1 MKYRNP
7 CKRARVFWDLNTYN
21 LSALTSHMISYLL
34 ITFRYKPRHRFI
46 PISKMNQAE
55 ITRLISGLKI
65 NIGKRPIKYKNSY
78 GPRGALENL
87 RPSVTSLIIDE
98 RIELK

>member
-1 MKYRNP
+1 MKS
-7 CKRARVFWDLNTYN
+7 D
-21 LSALTSHMISYLL
+21 MISCLL
-34 ITFRYKPRHRFI
+34 ITFRYQFSHRFI

-65 NIGKRPIKYKNSY
+65 NIGKRPLKYKNPY

-98 RIELK
+98 RIEIK